1 VKWVRRLWLL
11 ATSRP
16 RAERLLLEFLTP
28 QQRDDYRSLGAF
40 IVRSQLAHNYL
51 IGPGTQIRRL
61 GRNKRREWYFQASY
75 CFVPSEGYGS
85 IPEPDLLLATAV
97 WLSCNELSFLQ
108 TAVVGIPAR
117 KPPDWRQFIRTRLLL
132 ATCAVEMLVKSRSRL
147 PISTVNVK
155 AEPSS
160 KHFSAAETQKPDWA
174 S

>member
-1 VKWVRRLWLL
+1 MKWLRRLWLL

-28 QQRDDYRSLGAF
+28 QQRDDYRSLGMF
-40 IVRSQLAHNYL
+40 IVRSQLEHNFL
-51 IGPGTQIRRL
+51 IGPGTLIRRL
-61 GRNKRREWYFQASY
+61 GRNEKREWYFKASY

-85 IPEPDLLLATAV
+85 MPEPDFMLATAV

-108 TAVVGIPAR
+108 TAIVSIPER

-132 ATCAVEMLVKSRSRL
+132 ATCAVEMLAKSGSRL
-147 PISTVNVK
+147 PSTLNVK
-155 AEPSS
+155 AEPSP